1 MIEWK
6 DLTDDRYEVS
16 TDGEIRNKK
25 TGRILKQSP
34 SKQGYARVSL
44 SNGAGN
50 TPTIVFPHREVGLAF
65 IPNPDNKPQINHKN
79 ANKMDPKKDNL
90 EWVTPKENTEHAI
103 NNGLYDPK
111 VNSIKATAAS
121 LKVISKPV
129 TIEDTIN
136 GTKVT
141 YPSISECSRKTNIN
155 QKTIRQKITDGTF
168 YRELKF
174 SKKDQGRSY
183 NGCTDNS

>member
-6 DLTDDRYEVS
+6 DLTDERYEVS

-79 ANKMDPKKDNL
+79 ANKINL
-90 EWVTPKENTEHAI
+90 FWIHLVCVFMI
-103 NNGLYDPK
+103 NLWFIIWIGYK
-111 VNSIKATAAS
+111 S
-121 LKVISKPV
+121 
-129 TIEDTIN
+129 
-136 GTKVT
+136 
-141 YPSISECSRKTNIN
+141 
-155 QKTIRQKITDGTF
+155 
-168 YRELKF
+168 
-174 SKKDQGRSY
+174 
-183 NGCTDNS
+183 